1 MIRIIIALLLLRLDY
16 VIGFL
21 SSHYLHSKLSSSST
35 SSSSSS
41 TTLVR
46 VAAYSASDD
55 SYSQNYLPIAQQ
67 RLRPIPNIN
76 NTPSS
81 SQQQQRT
88 VVDSELLRFLAAQKQ
103 NAFDASPYALA
114 LRKNTN
120 TTLSSSA
127 MDLSAVDAITI
138 LHGAAVVP
146 GDDGGG
152 IMEVDNSIIDSP
164 VVEDGIITTTITRE
178 NQSLFS
184 QYNSQ
189 IVAMKL
195 QALDVDPHV
204 ALRAGTIVQEYVF
217 ERVARRRIQRFVKER
232 NVPWLEELESPS
244 VPLTGIQQQ
253 QMITKGKNY
262 DIDAVLKVMTEHGL
276 TGNDIATIFSHTP
289 SIAMMRARITE
300 IEIQNSSSDIKTDG
314 VVVEQLHQ
322 SYSLEEIMNIL
333 FVGLLS
339 DTLKLR
345 RYDARKVLR
354 AAAGLLTP
362 KGSMSAVQVVTLMM
376 SLGSSPNAIARDK
389 SNLPTLLCRSP
400 ALLFRLV
407 AFLSSAQLKVPL
419 NAIGPILRQKQ
430 SVNLLNSV
438 APRKQ
443 RPVMTMGVQDIIIL
457 EESEMTEHIE
467 SSDNNTL
474 PRQCRIEESYR
485 TMENVADSLRRSAGI
500 RDYSKLLSSHPDVF
514 FVSVDNI
521 YAITSFLR
529 NDVGMTKE
537 DVAKV
542 IQTFPTILLEQD
554 VSMMKDVINY
564 LRLVVEIDEDDL
576 PSILRS
582 FPATLLLDVDTNMIP
597 VVSFLR
603 DIGVRNIGRF
613 ITRIP
618 PVLGYSIETDLR
630 PKWDFLREVCQFD
643 YFEVVRF
650 PAYFSYPLDR
660 VIKMRY
666 EYLRDCK
673 GIPIQLARVDDV
685 LRFGDRDFAIEI
697 ALDNDDGIAFAK
709 FVYERS
715 RRKQNKLT

>member
-16 VIGFL
+16 IIGFNNPP
-21 SSHYLHSKLSSSST
+21 SSHYSHHKLSSPT
-35 SSSSSS
+35 L
-41 TTLVR
+41 LVR
-46 VAAYSASDD
+46 VSAYSASDD
-55 SYSQNYLPIAQQ
+55 GYSQNYLPIAQR
-67 RLRPIPNIN
+67 RLRPPISNIDKDGA
-76 NTPSS
+76 PSRRRRR
-81 SQQQQRT
+81 QQQQRT

-114 LRKNTN
+114 LRKNTTTTTTT
-120 TTLSSSA
+120 TTLLSPLSA
-127 MDLSAVDAITI
+127 MDLSTVDNTATLINGPEVTSDER
-138 LHGAAVVP
+138 
-146 GDDGGG
+146 GDV
-152 IMEVDNSIIDSP
+152 MEVDNTIINSP
-164 VVEDGIITTTITRE
+164 EEDGITTTTTE

-195 QALDVDPHV
+195 QALDVDPHL
-204 ALRAGTIVQEYVF
+204 ALRAGTMVQEYVI
-217 ERVARRRIQRFVKER
+217 ERVTRRRIRRFIKER
-232 NVPWLEELESPS
+232 NVPWEKELESS
-244 VPLTGIQQQ
+244 RENAEVRQQ
-253 QMITKGKNY
+253 QMITMGKNY
-262 DIDAVLKVMTEHGL
+262 DIDAILEVMTEHGL
-276 TGNDIATIFSHTP
+276 TGNDIATIFTHTP
-289 SIAMMRARITE
+289 SIAMMRARSMTE
-300 IEIQNSSSDIKTDG
+300 IEIIQRTDGKTDG
-314 VVVEQLHQ
+314 EIR
-322 SYSLEEIMNIL
+322 SYSLEEIMNRV
-333 FVGLLS
+333 FVGLLG

-354 AAAGLLTP
+354 ATTGVLTP
-362 KGSMSAVQVVTLMM
+362 KGSTSAVQVVTLMM

-389 SNLPTLLCRSP
+389 SSLSTLLCRSP

-419 NAIGPILRQKQ
+419 NAIGTILRQKQ
-430 SVNLLNSV
+430 SANLLNSV
-438 APRKQ
+438 APLKQ
-443 RPVMTMGVQDIIIL
+443 RPVVTMDIQDSNII
-457 EESEMTEHIE
+457 EESEVLEYLE
-467 SSDNNTL
+467 SSDINTT
-474 PRQCRIEESYR
+474 RQCHIEESYC
-485 TMENVADSLRRSAGI
+485 TMENVADALRRSAGI
-500 RDYSKLLSSHPDVF
+500 RDFSKLLSSHPDVF
-514 FVSVDNI
+514 FVNVDNI
-521 YAITSFLR
+521 HAITSFLR

-537 DVAKV
+537 DVARV

-554 VSMMKDVINY
+554 VSMMKDVVNY
-564 LRLVVEIDEDDL
+564 LRSVVEIDENDL

-582 FPATLLLDVDTNMIP
+582 FPATLLLDVDTNIIP

-613 ITRIP
+613 VTRIP
-618 PVLGYSIETDLR
+618 PVLGYSVETDLR
-630 PKWDFLREVCQFD
+630 PKWNFLREVCQFD

-709 FVYERS
+709 FVDERS

>member
-1 MIRIIIALLLLRLDY
+1 
-16 VIGFL
+16 
-21 SSHYLHSKLSSSST
+21 
-35 SSSSSS
+35 
-41 TTLVR
+41 
-46 VAAYSASDD
+46 
-55 SYSQNYLPIAQQ
+55 
-67 RLRPIPNIN
+67 
-76 NTPSS
+76 
-81 SQQQQRT
+81 
-88 VVDSELLRFLAAQKQ
+88 VDSELLRFLAAQKQ

-114 LRKNTN
+114 VRKNTTTTTT
-120 TTLSSSA
+120 TTLLVSSSSSA
-127 MDLSAVDAITI
+127 MDMSTVDTAT
-138 LHGAAVVP
+138 LNETADVAASDER
-146 GDDGGG
+146 GE
-152 IMEVDNSIIDSP
+152 IMGVDNTIINSRP
-164 VVEDGIITTTITRE
+164 VEDGITPPTTSTITKE

-195 QALDVDPHV
+195 QALDVDPHI
-204 ALRAGTIVQEYVF
+204 ALRAGTVVQEYVI
-217 ERVARRRIQRFVKER
+217 ERITRRRIRRYLKER
-232 NVPWLEELESPS
+232 NNNVPWEEKEFESS
-244 VPLTGIQQQ
+244 LLRGEEDTEVVRQQQ
-253 QMITKGKNY
+253 QIIIPTGKKNY
-262 DIDAVLKVMTEHGL
+262 NIDAVLEVMTQHGL
-276 TGNDIATIFSHTP
+276 TGNDIATIFTHTP
-289 SIAMMRARITE
+289 SIAIMRARRTDNAI
-300 IEIQNSSSDIKTDG
+300 IQRTTTDRKTDRG
-314 VVVEQLHQ
+314 GELHQ
-322 SYSLEEIMNIL
+322 SSYSLEEIMNRV

-354 AAAGLLTP
+354 ATTGLLTP
-362 KGSMSAVQVVTLMM
+362 KGSTSAVQVVTLMM
-376 SLGSSPNAIARDK
+376 SLGSSSNAIARDK
-389 SNLPTLLCRSP
+389 STLPTLLRRSP

-430 SVNLLNSV
+430 STHLLNSV
-438 APRKQ
+438 APLKQ
-443 RPVMTMGVQDIIIL
+443 HRPTVVTTMDVQDNIIQEEL
-457 EESEMTEHIE
+457 EIIEEYLESLEK
-467 SSDNNTL
+467 NNTNTI
-474 PRQCRIEESYR
+474 RSCRIENNYR
-485 TMENVADSLRRSAGI
+485 TMENVANALRRSAGI

-514 FVSVDNI
+514 FVNVDNI
-521 YAITSFLR
+521 YTITSFLR

-542 IQTFPTILLEQD
+542 IQTFPTILVEQNND
-554 VSMMKDVINY
+554 VSLMKDVVTY
-564 LRLVVEIDEDDL
+564 LRLVVEINDDDL
-576 PSILRS
+576 PSIIRS

-618 PVLGYSIETDLR
+618 PILGYSVETDLR
-630 PKWDFLREVCQFD
+630 PKWNFLREVCQFD

-697 ALDNDDGIAFAK
+697 ALDNDDGIAYAQ
-709 FVYERS
+709 FVNERS
-715 RRKQNKLT
+715 RRKPKTS